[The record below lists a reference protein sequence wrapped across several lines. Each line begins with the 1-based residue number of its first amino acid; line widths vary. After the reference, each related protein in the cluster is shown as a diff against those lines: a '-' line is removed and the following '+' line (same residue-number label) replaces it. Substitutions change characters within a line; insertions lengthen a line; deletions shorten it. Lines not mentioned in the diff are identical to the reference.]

1 MKTIFKIVL
10 TMNAMMLLV
19 VVYAVKEHVTIPIS
33 IIKNEHISYMIYVV
47 GLIMFSGIC
56 LAITRMLRKD
66 TIEGG
71 IEEVEV
77 ANNSY
82 LPTYLGYFFIAL
94 GVNDIST
101 LVWVFMIIFA
111 FTYFS
116 QSLYFNPMFLLFGYK
131 FYYVTTAKGMK
142 LFVISKKNIK
152 TIDGIVFKEIGR
164 INDYTFID
172 WRKSK

>member
-1 MKTIFKIVL
+1 
-10 TMNAMMLLV
+10 MMLLV
-19 VVYAVKEHVTIPIS
+19 VVYFVKEHITIPIS
-33 IIKNEHISYMIYVV
+33 IVKYEYISYMIYVV
-47 GLIMFSGIC
+47 GLVFFSGIC
-56 LAITRMLRKD
+56 LLLTRFLRRD

-71 IEEVEV
+71 IEEIEV

-94 GVNDIST
+94 GVNDVST
-101 LVWVFMIIFA
+101 LLWVFLIIFI

-116 QSLYFNPMFLLFGYK
+116 QNLYFNPMFLLFDYK
-131 FYYVTTAKGMK
+131 FYYITTTKGMK
-142 LFVISKKNIK
+142 LFIISKKNIK
-152 TIDGIVFKEIGR
+152 SKEGLAFNEIGR